1 VRTTATKAGVK
12 LEIKGATTG
21 DLEHLRAEMDK
32 LPKEKQVRIATT
44 AKTGGFDKAMGQAT
58 QFQQQIAGITRST
71 KDGVTVKIKGVTD
84 ATQITAL
91 KTDMERLTTQDQKKV
106 SLIAETRGLEPARQA
121 IDDIRRSYGRISD
134 SAPINMKATVQ
145 GGAEKQ
151 LTVLDQH
158 ATDLDG
164 KNVLVTTSAPDAYGT
179 MVEID
184 GIKYKVDELEGQ
196 SVLIPL
202 GLKNTDGTYDGLK
215 KTDAK
220 VQELDGKSAT
230 VKLNLP
236 NTGDTEGKLNR
247 VGKAADRLNG
257 KHATVHTSAPSAGHT
272 TSLLG
277 RIMSAAGRVSA
288 KRAMVRTSAPGATQA
303 HGLLNRVRSMASQVA
318 GKHPRVVTSAP
329 GATQATGLVR
339 AVGKAADWVNGK
351 HARVTASANTG
362 SARSALNALT
372 RPLRTTVTAVVHT
385 VGNVASAV
393 KGLFHANG
401 GLYERHDPQ
410 IAKAGAYRGWAE
422 PETEGEAYIPFARS
436 KRGRSR
442 MIAAQAVQRLGG
454 SVQWFANGGITGAQ
468 ARMILNIEARPTG
481 ELADYVQAVRDAANA
496 TRARQRASRA
506 WWNARRRHS
515 KSEKKLGEALSKAK
529 EKERDATEKA
539 RQAADALARSAAQAG
554 DTMAK
559 DYRAGGSWQ
568 DWATSMREGVKELG
582 LFRWRLAK
590 LRGMGLS
597 QENVDTIA
605 GMGPAG
611 VQLAG
616 DVLAGGKTAVNS
628 LNAASNQL
636 KKVSDQLGL
645 VTMTKYADGGFS
657 SGRGIRVWSE
667 PETGGEA
674 YIPLASG
681 KRSRSTQLWWE
692 TGRRLGAIPATG
704 QPRPI
709 TPPAGTRSGYTPGP
723 VDLSGLHITLSVP
736 GLANAVDAKIV
747 AANRAT
753 ARNLVRSR

>member
-1 VRTTATKAGVK
+1 
-12 LEIKGATTG
+12 
-21 DLEHLRAEMDK
+21 
-32 LPKEKQVRIATT
+32 
-44 AKTGGFDKAMGQAT
+44 
-58 QFQQQIAGITRST
+58 
-71 KDGVTVKIKGVTD
+71 
-84 ATQITAL
+84 
-91 KTDMERLTTQDQKKV
+91 
-106 SLIAETRGLEPARQA
+106 
-121 IDDIRRSYGRISD
+121 
-134 SAPINMKATVQ
+134 
-145 GGAEKQ
+145 
-151 LTVLDQH
+151 
-158 ATDLDG
+158 
-164 KNVLVTTSAPDAYGT
+164 
-179 MVEID
+179 
-184 GIKYKVDELEGQ
+184 
-196 SVLIPL
+196 
-202 GLKNTDGTYDGLK
+202 
-215 KTDAK
+215 
-220 VQELDGKSAT
+220 
-230 VKLNLP
+230 
-236 NTGDTEGKLNR
+236 
-247 VGKAADRLNG
+247 
-257 KHATVHTSAPSAGHT
+257 
-272 TSLLG
+272 
-277 RIMSAAGRVSA
+277 MSAAGRVSA
-288 KRAMVRTSAPGATQA
+288 KRAMVRTSAPGAAQA

-318 GKHPRVVTSAP
+318 GKHPRVVTSEP
-329 GATQATGLVR
+329 GAVQATGLVR
-339 AVGKAADWVNGK
+339 AVGRMADWVNGK

-385 VGNVASAV
+385 VGNVANAV
-393 KGLFHANG
+393 KGIFHANG
-401 GLYERHDPQ
+401 GLYERHDAQ
-410 IAKAGAYRGWAE
+410 IAKAGAYRVWAE

-454 SVQWFANGGITGAQ
+454 AVQWFANGGINGAQ

-515 KSEKKLGEALSKAK
+515 KSEKKLGEALAKSK
-529 EKERDATEKA
+529 EKEKEAADKA
-539 RQAADALARSAAQAG
+539 RQAQDALARSAAQAG

-657 SGRGIRVWSE
+657 SGQGIRVWSE

-709 TPPAGTRSGYTPGP
+709 TPPAGTRGGYTPGAL
-723 VDLSGLHITLSVP
+723 DLSGLHITLSVP